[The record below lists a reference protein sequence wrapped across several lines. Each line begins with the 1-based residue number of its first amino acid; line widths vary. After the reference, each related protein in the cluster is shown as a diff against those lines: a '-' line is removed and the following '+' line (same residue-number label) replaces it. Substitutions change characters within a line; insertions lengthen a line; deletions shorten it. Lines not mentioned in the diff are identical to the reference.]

1 MNTYITLNNAA
12 STTVIAAQRF
22 AKIDGYSS
30 TPFATD
36 TSAFDFQGTV
46 LPVTTAGQVVNCVSI
61 SSNYGMG
68 SIASRA
74 VLLQTSGIVK
84 IEIGGLFNCG
94 DPITTDANGKAIAA
108 TNGAYVAGYAVDT
121 ITSFKQANRQYS
133 WVELT
138 SLNAGTDGR
147 GHFLANGSG
156 ITTAIGNGFGTI
168 TQTGN
173 SSRGNIS
180 VATGAGFPSTNIIN
194 HTFTTPYAYAP
205 TVIVTPTNALTAAQT
220 PYVSASSTTGFTV
233 TLASTGSSQTYA
245 YNYMVIA

>member
-1 MNTYITLNNAA
+1 MNTYVSLINESYATNIYAH
-12 STTVIAAQRF
+12 RF
-22 AKIDGYSS
+22 AKIETSPSFGYSRDS
-30 TPFATD
+30 LEY
-36 TSAFDFQGTV
+36 QGSV
-46 LPVTTAGQVVNCVSI
+46 LPITVAGTFADCVSI
-61 SSNYGMG
+61 VGNQGLG
-68 SIASRA
+68 NLPSRT
-74 VLLQTSGIVK
+74 VVVQTSGIVK

-94 DPITTDANGKAIAA
+94 DPIMSDANGKAVAA

-147 GHFLANGSG
+147 GHFLANGSE

-180 VATGAGFPSTNIIN
+180 VATGSGSPVTNIIN